1 MLLIWLTRSHPESMS
16 LTRET
21 ILRLVSES
29 KKHEQSAAQITEL
42 HQVNSIKCNK
52 TLLELKLRAE
62 ANLVKL

>member
-1 MLLIWLTRSHPESMS
+1 MS

-42 HQVNSIKCNK
+42 HQVNSIKCDK
-52 TLLELKLRAE
+52 TLLELKLRVE

>member
-16 LTRET
+16 FTRET

-42 HQVNSIKCNK
+42 HQVNIYTTGVEVVC
-52 TLLELKLRAE
+52 TR
-62 ANLVKL
+62 